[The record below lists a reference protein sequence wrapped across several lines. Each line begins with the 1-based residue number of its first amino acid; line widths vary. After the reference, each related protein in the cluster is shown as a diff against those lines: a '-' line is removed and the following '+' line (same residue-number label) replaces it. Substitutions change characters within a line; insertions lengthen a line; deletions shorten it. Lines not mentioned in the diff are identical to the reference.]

1 MAEKRAHQERLGHG
15 TKEKVKNSFS
25 HHASYRLF
33 GGLGSRSGETN
44 QIVTELYCAISRHD
58 PCDSLVPVS
67 EYKVPAVR
75 PRPRRPHTTP
85 PISSAGGREAI
96 RGPVGLAQ
104 GWYHFVDN
112 VVAAVSKNHTPPRLF
127 ERVHHHAAHLCQMSR
142 TAANKTTSACTI
154 CRGLRKPPSVYNNH
168 SVSQCPLLEKHRA
181 LLHCSKKEQLIIL
194 KDALMKVL
202 EKQEEDILQGPVN
215 PSS

>member
-1 MAEKRAHQERLGHG
+1 MYIIAKFYLGENLSNEKKKAKKRASQERLGHG
-15 TKEKVKNSFS
+15 MKRKVKNSFS

-112 VVAAVSKNHTPPRLF
+112 VMIS
-127 ERVHHHAAHLCQMSR
+127 
-142 TAANKTTSACTI
+142 TS
-154 CRGLRKPPSVYNNH
+154 
-168 SVSQCPLLEKHRA
+168 
-181 LLHCSKKEQLIIL
+181 IL
-194 KDALMKVL
+194 
-202 EKQEEDILQGPVN
+202 
-215 PSS
+215 